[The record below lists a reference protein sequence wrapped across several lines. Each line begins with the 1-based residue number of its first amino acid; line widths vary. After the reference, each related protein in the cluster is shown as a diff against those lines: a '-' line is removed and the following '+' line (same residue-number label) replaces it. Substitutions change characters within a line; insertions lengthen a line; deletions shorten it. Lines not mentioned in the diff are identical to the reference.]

1 MDDDSY
7 NQSLSLTMDDSM
19 LPRHW
24 QKLCDGKYCKVEV
37 GANGLGQVTITLV
50 VEPDKSV
57 SAFVRVICGGSNDNP
72 TAYQAP
78 HNAATLVQ
86 QQSVY
91 HDLKSMNVQSTEE
104 SLELQTVTKPLPK
117 CTRRSG

>member
-57 SAFVRVICGGSNDNP
+57 SAFVRV
-72 TAYQAP
+72 
-78 HNAATLVQ
+78 
-86 QQSVY
+86 SVIVGEAMTIP
-91 HDLKSMNVQSTEE
+91 LRI
-104 SLELQTVTKPLPK
+104 KPLTMQPHLFNSSQ
-117 CTRRSG
+117 CTMIYKQ